1 MSDPLPP
8 AAPQPEPAPAGPP
21 PPAQW
26 IPAALPVQA
35 LEYPLPSRGGRP
47 GILTAIG
54 VLSIIIAAISGLY
67 SLVVGFQG
75 IGFYFMSIAA
85 AQATRA
91 QAASVQAANASV
103 QGGPAPSTQ
112 AVGATGA
119 AGMSRAE
126 REAAIQSLTRGET
139 LDSRRRRHL

>member
-8 AAPQPEPAPAGPP
+8 AAPQHDPAQAGPFPP
-21 PPAQW
+21 PPPPAAQW

-54 VLSIIIAAISGLY
+54 VLSIIIAALSGLY

-75 IGFYFMSIAA
+75 FGFYMMSIAA
-85 AQATRA
+85 AQAQATRA
-91 QAASVQAANASV
+91 QAANAAVVA
-103 QGGPAPSTQ
+103 
-112 AVGATGA
+112 
-119 AGMSRAE
+119 
-126 REAAIQSLTRGET
+126 
-139 LDSRRRRHL
+139 

>member
-1 MSDPLPP
+1 MPDPLPP
-8 AAPQPEPAPAGPP
+8 AAPNPGPAPAGPP
-21 PPAQW
+21 PPSAAQW

-35 LEYPLPSRGGRP
+35 LEYPLPNRGGRP

-54 VLSIIIAAISGLY
+54 VLSIIIAAVSGLF

-91 QAASVQAANASV
+91 QAASAQAA
-103 QGGPAPSTQ
+103 
-112 AVGATGA
+112 
-119 AGMSRAE
+119 
-126 REAAIQSLTRGET
+126 
-139 LDSRRRRHL
+139 